1 MTDGPG
7 LPFNEGERLKLLGEL
22 CLLDSPADN
31 ILDSI
36 TKVCATVFK
45 VPIALVSL
53 IDEHRQWFKS
63 KYGLAVSETPRDQA
77 FCAYAIHEQEPM
89 VVLNALEDPR
99 FFDNPLVTSAPNI
112 RFYAGAPIV
121 IDGGKC
127 IGTLCIIDSVPR
139 PAFNPEEIQ
148 LLVDICAIVKERLK
162 LLSTVGYF
170 DALTQLPNRARFI
183 DDIEAFLH
191 DPIHSQPLLGLA
203 IDVCGE
209 EYYCSVVKALGWEY
223 AELML
228 IAAKEKLK
236 HILSAY
242 TLYRISSTLFAVN
255 MEAGKTAMV
264 VQELITT
271 FANTVEHQGIP
282 YRFDITISTVSPDQC
297 QDSKEVVR
305 ALITSVDL
313 ARQRNIE
320 FLPYERSLENSTR
333 QAFNIMMAIP
343 NALISQTELTLHYQP
358 KVDLVTGAVV
368 GVEALIRWQHPEMG
382 NIAPNVFIP
391 LAEKTALMRR
401 ITHWVMDKGLR
412 QAAEWQAL
420 GHTFS
425 LALNV
430 SAVDLDSDQFLFRL
444 KALIETYN
452 VNPGGIEIEFTE
464 SALMTNPMTTLQRLQ
479 VLRDMG
485 VSLSI
490 DDFGTGYNNLYF
502 FKMLPATALK
512 IDQSFIH
519 DLQHDPKNLI
529 IVKSLIAMA
538 QAFGFRVVAEG
549 IESEEVCSTLKAL
562 GCDDGQGYWIA
573 RPMPLAQFETWLHS
587 REGHVRA

>member
-1 MTDGPG
+1 MNDGPG
-7 LPFNEGERLKLLGEL
+7 LPFNEEERLRLLREL

-36 TKVCATVFK
+36 TKVCATVFN
-45 VPIALVSL
+45 VPIALISL
-53 IDEHRQWFKS
+53 IDDHRQWFKS

-77 FCAYAIHEQEPM
+77 FCAYALHRQDPM

-99 FFDNPLVTSAPNI
+99 FVNNPLVTSAPNI
-112 RFYAGAPIV
+112 RFYAGAPII

-139 PAFNPEEIQ
+139 LAFSAEEQQ
-148 LLVDICAIVKERLK
+148 LLVELCSMVRERIK

-170 DALTQLPNRARFI
+170 DALTQLPNRTRYI
-183 DDIEAFLH
+183 DDIESSLH
-191 DPIHSQPLLGLA
+191 QPIRAQPLVSIA

-209 EYYCSVVKALGWEY
+209 EYFRNVIKALGWEY
-223 AELML
+223 AEVML

-236 HILSAY
+236 AILSPH
-242 TLYRISSTLFAVN
+242 TLYRISTTLFAVN
-255 MEAGKTAMV
+255 IEASNTAMV
-264 VQELITT
+264 VQELIAT
-271 FANTVEHQGIP
+271 FANSVEYQGIP
-282 YRFDITISTVSPDQC
+282 YRFDISISSVLPDQC
-297 QDSKEVVR
+297 QDPKEIVR
-305 ALITSVDL
+305 ALATTVDL
-313 ARQRNIE
+313 ARHHNIE
-320 FLPYERSLENSTR
+320 FLPYEKSLEDAPR
-333 QAFNIMMAIP
+333 HAFNVMMAIP
-343 NALISQTELTLHYQP
+343 NALISRTELSLHYQP
-358 KVDLVTGAVV
+358 KVDLVSGAVV
-368 GVEALIRWQHPEMG
+368 GVEALIRWQHPVMG

-391 LAEKTALMRR
+391 VAEKTALMRR

-412 QAAEWQAL
+412 QAAEWQAR

-430 SAVDLDSDQFLFRL
+430 SAMDLDSDHFLVRL
-444 KALIETYN
+444 KGLIEAYHL
-452 VNPGGIEIEFTE
+452 NPQGIEIEFTE
-464 SALMTNPMTTLQRLQ
+464 SALMVNPMATLQRLQ

-485 VSLSI
+485 ISLSI

-519 DLQHDPKNLI
+519 DLQLDPRNLI

-538 QAFGFRVVAEG
+538 RAFGFRVVAEG
-549 IESEEVCSTLKAL
+549 IESEEAYDTLREL

-573 RPMPLAQFETWLHS
+573 RPMPLAHFEEWLQS
-587 REGHVRA
+587 REM